1 MVRSISKG
9 NDCDL
14 CFLESAQNL
23 KYFCTEAVEIKQN
36 KKNNNNRITKMVIVG
51 PTSALII

>member
-36 KKNNNNRITKMVIVG
+36 KKNNNRITKIVIVG